1 MSMNRARYIMRLLEE
16 QSIVV
21 STWGVTNIRPLPKNR
36 GLMFRTNGN
45 CFKGLIKVR
54 HATADIYDI
63 LYIPSGKGVVKLQ
76 KGICE
81 VELINVISKEV
92 GQSLMALDF
101 WIDMFVYF
109 NK

>member
-1 MSMNRARYIMRLLEE
+1 MNRARHIVRLLEE
-16 QSIVV
+16 QSIVA
-21 STWGVTNIRPLPKNR
+21 STWGVANIRPLPKNQ

-54 HATADIYDI
+54 HATADIYNI

-81 VELINVISKEV
+81 VELVNVISKEV
-92 GQSLMALDF
+92 GLSPMALDF
-101 WIDMFVYF
+101 WIDMLLI
-109 NK
+109 K